1 MYVFTGLDIQVGF
14 NDCIQIDAPD
24 IGLGKSLS
32 ISCSNFVK
40 LFFEISLRLLATEI
54 NSSDL

>member
-1 MYVFTGLDIQVGF
+1 MYVFTWLDIQVGF

-32 ISCSNFVK
+32 ISCSNFLK
-40 LFFEISLRLLATEI
+40 LFFEIFLRLLATEI